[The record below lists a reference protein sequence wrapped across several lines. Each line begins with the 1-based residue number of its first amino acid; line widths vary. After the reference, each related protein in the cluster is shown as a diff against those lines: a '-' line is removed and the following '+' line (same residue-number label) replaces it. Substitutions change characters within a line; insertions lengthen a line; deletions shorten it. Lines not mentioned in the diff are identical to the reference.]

1 MTKEEKDK
9 LRKFLIET
17 DGIEKTEEIIESLDY
32 MCDEYNDFDPRI
44 KIYINWIEDKLNFY
58 LTQTSDLIFLI
69 GRNHKEILSLM
80 IGLFLSFILNIVLL
94 LMVLLK

>member
-1 MTKEEKDK
+1 MTEEEKDK
-9 LRKFLIET
+9 LRKSLIET

-32 MCDEYNDFDPRI
+32 VYDEYNDFDPRI

-80 IGLFLSFILNIVLL
+80 TGLFLSFILNVVLL